1 MAAAVKAY
9 YEVGFQGPI
18 RPDHVP
24 QLFGEDD
31 GEPGYT
37 QLGRLFAYGYM
48 RGLMHAAQQS

>member
-1 MAAAVKAY
+1 MVAAMQAY
-9 YEVGFQGPI
+9 KDIGYTGPI

-37 QLGRLFAYGYM
+37 QLGRLYAYGYM
-48 RGLMHAAQQS
+48 KGLMQAVGF